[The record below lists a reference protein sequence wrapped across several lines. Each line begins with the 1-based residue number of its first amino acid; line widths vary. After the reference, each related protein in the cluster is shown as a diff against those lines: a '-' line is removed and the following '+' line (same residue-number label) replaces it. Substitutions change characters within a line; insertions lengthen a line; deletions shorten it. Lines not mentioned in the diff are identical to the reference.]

1 MNWIGF
7 DFETSGVRP
16 EYALQPWR
24 IPSGEAWATS
34 FVAIDPGAKRE
45 WGGLAPSVGVMRE
58 VLEYAAAND
67 RRLVGWNTAFDISVL
82 IAYGLNDLVRKAK
95 WLDGMLLWKHVAV
108 EPEYELARHK
118 RKAFDL
124 KSCVAELLP
133 QHAGYEDDVD
143 FHATDLPSLRKL
155 HEYNRRDVGFTLHCA
170 RHWWRKLN
178 SRQQRVA
185 MIEADALPQAA
196 WANYEG
202 LIIDTLAGAELRAH
216 LAAEAQD
223 RLAEL
228 QGLDPTVTPQ
238 VLASPIQLAALLFD
252 RWGLPVTKVN
262 VSKLTGKQSRS
273 TDKEV
278 MFDLAALDP
287 RVKLIHDYRRAVN
300 SAKKFA
306 EQPLASARYNGDG
319 RARPQAR
326 VFSTYT
332 SRLTFASQQ
341 KGTEPNKRGTG
352 VRAVMLPIGW
362 AIHQEQREAI
372 YRDLVVAPPGYEI
385 VEFDA
390 AGQEFRWMAIA
401 SGDETMLHLCQ
412 PGEDAHAFMGARVA
426 GRDYH
431 ELQAALAAEDE
442 TIRKAAKGARQSGK
456 VANLCCIA
464 GTPILTNRGYV
475 AIQDVR
481 RNDLVWDGIE
491 FVAHEG
497 VVCSGTKPVM
507 TYAGLTATPDHQVLI
522 GERWERLDEAARHG
536 WAIEPALG
544 RGWACKARAAVRIVG
559 GIVRQAVAEMW
570 GDIRARALRL
580 WDRAREQPCILG
592 GWAID
597 LLQGVRHAG
606 MAQARGSASDRRR
619 NHEGSTQACA
629 GMGLKMRKSER
640 QIMGQLRG
648 ARGRISVQV
657 YVGGAGVGAGEP
669 AAQKLLRGG
678 HRPDRQQRPLRAGE
692 PSACNPQQELEE
704 QANDQSRD
712 MAGREH
718 PDHRLGRKSVFADMC
733 HALCGAGAFWRRYS
747 APGTAGCFG
756 EAEELAGYRGEAPV
770 YDIVNCGP
778 RTRFAANGLI
788 VHNSL
793 QYRTSARRL
802 FIVSRVQHGMNIGM
816 GEAERIWETYRRT
829 YVGVPRYWSRQIA
842 RAKQAGYV
850 ENIAGRRV
858 QMHGRWDGP
867 LGWSMESTAVN
878 YPIQSIGGDQKYLA
892 LACMKNIL
900 VDFDARLAWEL
911 HDGVYYFVPQD
922 RVRDFIAAGRR
933 VLNNLPYRQAWGFTP
948 PIPLPWDA
956 KSGPTWGS
964 LKEVQFDD

>member
-34 FVAIDPGAKRE
+34 FVAIDPVAKRE
-45 WGGLAPSVGVMRE
+45 WGELAPPVDVMRE
-58 VLEYAAAND
+58 VLEYAIAND
-67 RRLVGWNTAFDISVL
+67 KRMVGWNTAFDISIL
-82 IAYGLNDLVRKAK
+82 IAYGLNDLVRRTK

-108 EPEYELARHK
+108 EPEYEMARHK

-238 VLASPIQLAALLFD
+238 VLASPTQLAALLFD
-252 RWGLPVTKVN
+252 RWGLPVAKVN

-287 RVKLIHDYRRAVN
+287 RVKLIHDYRRATN

-442 TIRKAAKGARQSGK
+442 TVRKAAKGARQSGK

-580 WDRAREQPCILG
+580 WDRAREQ
-592 GWAID
+592 
-597 LLQGVRHAG
+597 H
-606 MAQARGSASDRRR
+606 
-619 NHEGSTQACA
+619 
-629 GMGLKMRKSER
+629 
-640 QIMGQLRG
+640 
-648 ARGRISVQV
+648 
-657 YVGGAGVGAGEP
+657 
-669 AAQKLLRGG
+669 
-678 HRPDRQQRPLRAGE
+678 
-692 PSACNPQQELEE
+692 
-704 QANDQSRD
+704 
-712 MAGREH
+712 
-718 PDHRLGRKSVFADMC
+718 HRLGRKSVFADMC